1 MSAFSVTQTG
11 LRIAVVG
18 AGISGLAS
26 AWLLARDHAVTL
38 FEAGSYLGGHS
49 NTVDVSLDG
58 HLCPVDTGFLVFNE
72 RTYPNLVAMFE
83 ALGVRSHASDMS
95 FAVSLDEGRLEWA
108 GTNLRTVFAQRRNAV
123 SPTFLGM
130 LRDIMRFNG
139 AAQRHLAFAERSGCS
154 VGDLLTDG
162 QYGQPFRQNYLLP
175 MASAI
180 WSCATTDV
188 LRFPAA
194 TFLRFCLNHAL
205 LQIRN
210 RPQWRTVA
218 GGAREYVS
226 RIAAHLDDIRLGVA
240 VRAVRRDETGVTVMT
255 DEGSARFDA
264 IVFAS
269 HAPDTLR
276 MLADATPDERAVLG
290 SVRYAPNVAILHTDA
305 TLLPRR
311 SRVWSAWNYLGRR
324 HDHANRA
331 VCVSYL
337 LNQLQPL
344 PFRSPVVVTLNAY
357 RDPAPGTELRR
368 FHYSHPLFDLAA
380 IAAQRQL
387 PALQGKR
394 RTWYA
399 GAWTGYGFHEDG
411 LKSAL
416 TVARDFGALPT
427 WSKL

>member
-1 MSAFSVTQTG
+1 
-11 LRIAVVG
+11 
-18 AGISGLAS
+18 
-26 AWLLARDHAVTL
+26 
-38 FEAGSYLGGHS
+38 
-49 NTVDVSLDG
+49 
-58 HLCPVDTGFLVFNE
+58 VFND

-83 ALGVRSHASDMS
+83 VLGVGSHASDMS

-108 GTNLRTVFAQRRNAV
+108 GTNVSTVFAQRRNAF
-123 SPTFLGM
+123 SPTFLAM
-130 LRDIMRFNG
+130 LRDIVRFNG
-139 AAQRHLAFAERSGCS
+139 AAQRHLALAERGGFSL
-154 VGDLLTDG
+154 GDLLEAG
-162 QYGQPFRQNYLLP
+162 QYGQPFRQHYLLP

-180 WSCATTDV
+180 WSCATADV

-205 LQIRN
+205 LQVRN

-218 GGAREYVS
+218 GGAREYVN
-226 RIAAHLDDIRLGVA
+226 RIATHLDDIRLGVA
-240 VRAVRRDETGVTVMT
+240 VRAVRRDEAGVTVMT
-255 DEGSARFDA
+255 DEGPSRFDA

-276 MLADATPDERAVLG
+276 MLVDATPDEREVLG

-311 SRVWSAWNYLGRR
+311 PRVWSAWNYLGRR
-324 HDHANRA
+324 HGNAQRA

-344 PFRSPVVVTLNAY
+344 PFRTPVVVTLNAF
-357 RDPAPGTELRR
+357 REPAPGTELRR
-368 FHYSHPLFDLAA
+368 FHYAHPLLDLAA
-380 IAAQRQL
+380 IAAQRRL
-387 PALQGKR
+387 PALQGER

-416 TVARDFGALPT
+416 RVARDFGDLPS
-427 WSKL
+427 WSRL